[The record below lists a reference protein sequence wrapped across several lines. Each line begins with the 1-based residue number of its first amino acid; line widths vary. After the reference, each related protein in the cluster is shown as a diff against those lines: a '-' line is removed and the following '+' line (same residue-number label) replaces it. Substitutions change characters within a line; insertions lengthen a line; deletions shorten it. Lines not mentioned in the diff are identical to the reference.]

1 MPLIELVIILVVI
14 GVIMWLIN
22 AYIPMQG
29 TIMKILNVVVVIAVI
44 LYVLAV
50 FGVLGHFTN
59 IRLGGY

>member
-22 AYIPMQG
+22 AYIPMQSG
-29 TIMKILNVVVVIAVI
+29 IRKILNVVVVIAVI